1 MKRRTLFKTAF
12 GALLA
17 PAATPLFAFPAAGAP
32 GLVPALPPD
41 SEVLLRFGYL
51 ADPHYSDRPDR
62 TDPERGVIRA
72 YRDSLA
78 RIREAAALFSVRNA
92 AFAIELGDFKDMDAT
107 RTREGTLACLDAA
120 ESAFSEFSG
129 PRYHVIGNHD
139 CDLISLSDFLAHTEN
154 TGEARGQNYY
164 AFETNGVKCLVLDAC
179 YNGPAGDHY
188 APGHYDWKIAWIPD
202 AELEWL
208 SKELA
213 SGTGPVLVFLH
224 QLLNYW
230 DAGVAFKDRFVVRNA
245 RVVVDLLEGSGRVQ
259 AVFSGHYH
267 KGFFTERN
275 GIRYIVAKAMVTK
288 PLPYTAGAIVTL
300 DRHLSLFV
308 EGFGKERSHACRKA

>member
-1 MKRRTLFKTAF
+1 M
-12 GALLA
+12 
-17 PAATPLFAFPAAGAP
+17 
-32 GLVPALPPD
+32 
-41 SEVLLRFGYL
+41 
-51 ADPHYSDRPDR
+51 
-62 TDPERGVIRA
+62 
-72 YRDSLA
+72 
-78 RIREAAALFSVRNA
+78 
-92 AFAIELGDFKDMDAT
+92 
-107 RTREGTLACLDAA
+107 
-120 ESAFSEFSG
+120 
-129 PRYHVIGNHD
+129 IGNHD
-139 CDLISLSDFLAHTEN
+139 CDLITLSDFLAHTEN
-154 TGEARGQNYY
+154 TGEARSQNYY

-208 SKELA
+208 GKELA

-245 RVVVDLLEGSGRVQ
+245 NAVVDLLERSGRVQ

-275 GIRYIVAKAMVTK
+275 DIRYIVAKAMVTR

-300 DRHLSLFV
+300 DHRLNLFL